1 MLQSIQALIITL
13 TLTAFTFADIFITE
27 ISDPQK
33 VAEWWDDFFT
43 EIHHKYPKIRKGS
56 SNFRIKLRLLFILIA
71 NRLYLKKIKR
81 IGQSK

>member
-1 MLQSIQALIITL
+1 ME
-13 TLTAFTFADIFITE
+13 FAKE